1 MHAGRALSEFV
12 ILRTV
17 TLSVRGSR
25 RGGERRGV
33 GRIILY
39 ERLARVIEQGG
50 RRAEVGAR
58 NWALLDVAAL
68 RVLVH
73 VVSCAVGHWS
83 DLFAFVCAS
92 ATEEPDEKCND
103 DDSGNASDD
112 ASNDGASVRA
122 AAGIASA

>member
-12 ILRTV
+12 ILRG
-17 TLSVRGSR
+17 VRISECGSR
-25 RGGERRGV
+25 RGGKRRWV

-50 RRAEVGAR
+50 RRGELGAR
-58 NWALLDVAAL
+58 NWALLDVAAV

-73 VVSCAVGHWS
+73 VHVVSFAVGHWS

-103 DDSGNASDD
+103 DDD
-112 ASNDGASVRA
+112 ASNDGTDVGAATASV
-122 AAGIASA
+122 ASV

>member
-12 ILRTV
+12 ILRGV
-17 TLSVRGSR
+17 RISVYGSR
-25 RGGERRGV
+25 RGGKRRWV

-50 RRAEVGAR
+50 RRGEVGAR
-58 NWALLDVAAL
+58 NWTLLDVAAV

-73 VVSCAVGHWS
+73 VVSFAVGHWG
-83 DLFAFVCAS
+83 DLVTFVCAS

-103 DDSGNASDD
+103 DDD
-112 ASNDGASVRA
+112 ASNDGTDVGA
-122 AAGIASA
+122 ATAGVASA